1 MKRILAILLTLLV
14 MCTFTFSAYAQT
26 FTETVPSYNGD
37 MTVEVDVEGKAI
49 KDIRIVEDHDSS
61 PVKKRAFPLIIE
73 RIMAAQTPDV
83 DSVTGAS
90 FSSYAI
96 KTAVAKALEKAG
108 NAPVKVSMQNAD
120 KAGRVDL
127 DAVNTSLLIVG
138 AGPAGLAAAVAAVQN
153 GLAADKILMIEK
165 MDMTGGNG
173 KFDMVLFNHAGSE
186 AQKKAGIEDSAEQLY
201 EARKKSAWDSDERLK
216 AECDM
221 TVKMDEW
228 YREMGIELNYVY
240 DTRSHL
246 AEQDAYAG
254 EELLDCI
261 EKRVQE
267 LGVEIRT
274 GTKAYDFIMD
284 NGRLAGI
291 KAQHGNEYYDIMA
304 DAVVIATGG
313 FCQNPELLKK
323 YTPEGTEKLRSSNQ
337 IGATGDMVPLFEKYG
352 FQLGHMDKTTVFS
365 FMISR
370 GRELTGERV
379 APQAYEFIQVN
390 KDGKRFT
397 NELVSYGLPRGLD
410 VLAQPD
416 SKSYMIFDQPIVD
429 FSFRIGKH
437 VKEGL
442 IEQGVTIEELAG
454 KLGINADN
462 LKATVEEY
470 NKAAA
475 GEINDPLR
483 EKAPSRPFAAEGPYY
498 GMQLESAI
506 HMTKGGVVCDG
517 NARCLDADNK
527 VIPGAFAAGEVTDT
541 SANFSAAFIF
551 GRIAGTEAAKEILA
565 K

>member
-1 MKRILAILLTLLV
+1 MKKTVSIWLALV
-14 MCTFTFSAYAQT
+14 LVCSFAFSAFAETYKA
-26 FTETVPSYNGD
+26 TVPGYNGD
-37 MTVEVDVEGKAI
+37 MTVEVDIEGDAI
-49 KDIRIVEDHDSS
+49 RDIRIVEDHESS
-61 PVKKRAFPLIIE
+61 PVKKRAFPQIIE
-73 RIMAAQTPDV
+73 RIMAAQSPDV
-83 DSVTGAS
+83 DGVTGAT
-90 FSSYAI
+90 FSSYAV
-96 KTAVAKALEKAG
+96 KSAVAKALEQAG
-108 NAPVKVSMQNAD
+108 KTPVKVSMKNAE
-120 KAGRVDL
+120 KTGRVDL
-127 DAVNTSLLIVG
+127 DTVNTSLLIVG
-138 AGPAGLAAAVAAVQN
+138 AGPAGLSAAVAAVQN
-153 GLAADKILMIEK
+153 GLSADKILMIEK
-165 MDMTGGNG
+165 MDITGGNG

-186 AQKKAGIEDSAEQLY
+186 AQKKAGIEDSAEKLY

-216 AECDM
+216 AECEM
-221 TVKMDEW
+221 TVTMDEW
-228 YREMGIELNYVY
+228 YRDMGIELNYVY

-246 AEQDAYAG
+246 AEQNAYAG
-254 EELLDCI
+254 EELLDGI

-267 LGVEIRT
+267 MGIEIRT
-274 GTKAYDFIMD
+274 GTKAYDFIMKD
-284 NGRLAGI
+284 GRLAGI

-323 YTPEGTEKLRSSNQ
+323 YTPEGTDKLRSSNQ
-337 IGATGDMVPLFEKYG
+337 IGATGDMVPLFEQYG
-352 FQLGHMDKTTVFS
+352 FQLGHMDKTVVFS

-390 KDGKRFT
+390 KEGKRFT
-397 NELVSYGLPRGLD
+397 NELVSYGLPRALD
-410 VLAQPD
+410 ILAQPD
-416 SKSYMIFDQPIVD
+416 GKSYMIFDQQLAD

-437 VKEGL
+437 VREGL
-442 IEQGVTIEELAG
+442 VQQGATIEELAG
-454 KLGINADN
+454 KLGINAEN

-475 GEINDPLR
+475 GEIKDALR
-483 EKAPSRPFAAEGPYY
+483 DKAPSRPFAAEGPYY

-517 NARCLDADNK
+517 SARCLDADNK

-565 K
+565 R